1 MKNQYLLLLL
11 CLLLLACQENNNQ
24 QLPSIV
30 LTANSSYMSPE
41 GNFEIFFPHKPLI
54 SSLEGQ
60 VQGHKVA
67 NFVFVYD
74 SGKEKYAVNYADYP
88 DNLNI
93 DLDEIKQKGLQ
104 SMGEVSMKEEK
115 QVNLGKYQGLQYQAQ
130 IKNGIAKASVA
141 GKIYLAGHRVYHISV
156 FTNKELPEN
165 TQTFLDSFVITK

>member
-1 MKNQYLLLLL
+1 MKNKYLSLLFF
-11 CLLLLACQENNNQ
+11 LLLACEGNKNHQP
-24 QLPSIV
+24 PSIM

-60 VQGHKVA
+60 VKGQKVI
-67 NFVFVYD
+67 NYVFVYD
-74 SGKEKYAVNYADYP
+74 NGKEKYAVNYADYP
-88 DNLNI
+88 DGSGI
-93 DLDEIKQKGLQ
+93 DLEEIKQKGLQ

-115 QVNLGKYQGLQYQAQ
+115 QVSLGNYQGLQYQAQ

-141 GKIYLAGHRVYHISV
+141 GKIYLAGRRVYHISV

>member
-1 MKNQYLLLLL
+1 MKSKYLSLLFF
-11 CLLLLACQENNNQ
+11 LLLACEGNRNQ

-54 SSLEGQ
+54 SFLEGQ
-60 VQGHKVA
+60 VKGQQVI
-67 NFVFVYD
+67 NYVFVYD

-88 DNLNI
+88 DSLSI
-93 DLDEIKQKGLQ
+93 DLEEIKQKGLQ

-115 QVNLGKYQGLQYQAQ
+115 QISLGNYKGLQYQAQ

-141 GKIYLAGHRVYHISV
+141 GKIYLAGRRVYHISV